1 MPAKISIEA
10 MPGPERESF
19 LRALAREVYRIRESP
34 ELWAKVQQATQKT
47 EGSKHD
53 YHD

>member
-10 MPGPERESF
+10 MPGPERETF

-53 YHD
+53 NHD